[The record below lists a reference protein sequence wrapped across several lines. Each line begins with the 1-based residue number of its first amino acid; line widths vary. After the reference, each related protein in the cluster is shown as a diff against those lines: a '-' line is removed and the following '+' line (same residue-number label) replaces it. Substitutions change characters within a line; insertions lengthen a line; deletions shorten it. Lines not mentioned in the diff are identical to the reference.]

1 MLPYFQLNGHH
12 NAELDPL
19 GISCINFDDAPVP
32 TGVQNVGEKCS
43 LTAVRDNNEL
53 VCVNVAFPFPP
64 SFFSLLL
71 FFFQIPFNTS
81 MSLYTHT
88 PPPLTP
94 TCRMFCSISPR
105 TCFFR
110 SVGTMLLSWTRWGLW
125 MPIWT
130 LTSPM
135 TL

>member
-12 NAELDPL
+12 NADLDPL

-64 SFFSLLL
+64 SFFSLLFIFL
-71 FFFQIPFNTS
+71 SNPFQHFYVST
-81 MSLYTHT
+81 LT
-88 PPPLTP
+88 PLPPLIP
-94 TCRMFCSISPR
+94 TYRMFCSISPR

-110 SVGTMLLSWTRWGLW
+110 SVGTMLLSWTLWGLW